1 MRALR
6 LSLLLLVAFGNV
18 ACGAPA
24 ARTLPDESSDDVATL
39 DRSHLAGSR
48 PAGPEL
54 GGSRWTFVEA
64 ACTEGAP
71 ALMREGFARTLS
83 VASDATGLV
92 LVTDDRV
99 GESCTET
106 VAQRATPGANADAAW
121 GMHEEARVT
130 VGECPTRLEEDRPGD
145 VRIRGQ
151 FLEVYVQRSVW
162 CNGLEL
168 KTVYAPATPG
178 PRTEDEVIRHYAL
191 HFNRRDPIAITS
203 LFADAGSLVEP
214 FLRTPENQ
222 PTRHEGR
229 RAVYEWYRA
238 TLASTP
244 WLGLKIVEVNQGVTP
259 GAWVVDW
266 HYMDPRL
273 DAPFAGRNRFTLAGG
288 EIFEASIEVTA
299 PRVEV
304 EGLDAAEGQSAPAAT
319 GEVPVQDAPA
329 SDAPTPAPP
338 AEGSPAAPARSD
350 SPAQ

>member
-1 MRALR
+1 MSALR
-6 LSLLLLVAFGNV
+6 LSLLLLVAFGTA
-18 ACGAPA
+18 ACGTPA
-24 ARTLPDESSDDVATL
+24 ARTLPDESSDDVATA

-64 ACTEGAP
+64 ACTEGVP
-71 ALMREGFARTLS
+71 PLMREGFARSLS

-92 LVTDDRV
+92 LVTDDRL
-99 GESCTET
+99 GEACTET

-130 VGECPTRLEEDRPGD
+130 VGECPTRVEEDRPGD

-168 KTVYAPATPG
+168 KTVYAPAAPS

-191 HFNRRDPIAITS
+191 HFNRRDPAAITA

-229 RAVYEWYRA
+229 RAVFEWYRE

-244 WLGLKIVEVNQGVTP
+244 WLAMKIVEVSQGLTP

-288 EIFEASIEVTA
+288 EIFEASIEITA
-299 PRVEV
+299 PQVEV
-304 EGLDAAEGQSAPAAT
+304 EGLDAVEGQSAPAAT

-329 SDAPTPAPP
+329 AAAPAAEPA
-338 AEGSPAAPARSD
+338 GSPAAPTEAS
-350 SPAQ
+350 SPTP